1 MLKEYRTYFLL
12 VTKYNLIYESV
23 RFSVAENCYCIEK
36 SGVVERGVYNIN
48 NRKIPSKDVVVLANI
63 FKDIE
68 KLNDFC
74 TSYYP
79 ANYQLKIKDR
89 KKIKEAFYQVLNRN
103 SFKQVILKINNYN
116 SSIQELVEQLEEYRE
131 YYATDIEKEKYDE
144 IRRKENSTYRL
155 VEPLLG
161 KMIIQEIFS
170 STYQDTFD
178 KWCQKQGNSSVKVN
192 RYIDAYLEYFASKDE
207 IERYQ
212 NLKNNIALLKREQEK
227 KDDSYREKVVKEY
240 LKWLNDPKNQTRGYA
255 ARYSIESG
263 YEVRYIKV
271 MLSALKEAPYSSSKA
286 LYQEY
291 LTVVK
296 KVRQKIEQ
304 DEQAAIEELTKILK
318 EGVYLEEEQRYRK
331 MNVLDYLSKL
341 PYTPE
346 VLCCII
352 NQQHYDRETYLLWKE
367 FIKNEIGMMNDYH
380 YYVEQFFTT
389 SLEAILLSEK
399 DVLDVFIASMEQCFE
414 TPLTKEE
421 KLQTYRE
428 LRKIYRYIPVRLL
441 YSVLKAKHGYFEYMD
456 EIKKVKKKGT
466 LS

>member
-1 MLKEYRTYFLL
+1 MH
-12 VTKYNLIYESV
+12 V
-23 RFSVAENCYCIEK
+23 
-36 SGVVERGVYNIN
+36 
-48 NRKIPSKDVVVLANI
+48 D
-63 FKDIE
+63 
-68 KLNDFC
+68 
-74 TSYYP
+74 
-79 ANYQLKIKDR
+79 
-89 KKIKEAFYQVLNRN
+89 
-103 SFKQVILKINNYN
+103 
-116 SSIQELVEQLEEYRE
+116 
-131 YYATDIEKEKYDE
+131 
-144 IRRKENSTYRL
+144 
-155 VEPLLG
+155 LG
-161 KMIIQEIFS
+161 
-170 STYQDTFD
+170 
-178 KWCQKQGNSSVKVN
+178 W
-192 RYIDAYLEYFASKDE
+192 
-207 IERYQ
+207 
-212 NLKNNIALLKREQEK
+212 
-227 KDDSYREKVVKEY
+227 
-240 LKWLNDPKNQTRGYA
+240 
-255 ARYSIESG
+255 
-263 YEVRYIKV
+263 
-271 MLSALKEAPYSSSKA
+271 
-286 LYQEY
+286 
-291 LTVVK
+291 
-296 KVRQKIEQ
+296 
-304 DEQAAIEELTKILK
+304 
-318 EGVYLEEEQRYRK
+318 VYLEEEQRYRK